1 MTQIETDFIEERIL
15 FNTVLNTT
23 ALISL
28 NQHGIHTDG
37 RGIRAVKI
45 FTRQTL
51 TGLSLNKILPSHNFI
66 ENDNE
71 DFWDISS
78 IASLSRNILEG
89 FLSLHF
95 WGLEKVTSGEAEL
108 RFFILQLHRNT
119 EWYNIR
125 KDHNPDDPELELL
138 KKGIPEQKER
148 IKNHSFLKE
157 LSKAQKEKV
166 LGGHEVYKTK
176 ADFENELN
184 VCKDLRKNYR
194 LLSNLVHPLPLS
206 VERIDNEKGRG
217 VRNEFDMHY
226 SLISMMLARRY
237 LAASTVGIADL
248 FPDSLGHQFQNEID
262 SIRILVNKGFEK

>member
-1 MTQIETDFIEERIL
+1 LTQIETDFIEERTS
-15 FNTVLNTT
+15 FDTVLK
-23 ALISL
+23 AIVLISQK
-28 NQHGIHTDG
+28 QHGINTDG
-37 RGIRAVKI
+37 RGVRAVKI

-51 TGLSLNKILPSHNFI
+51 TGLSLDKILPSQNFI
-66 ENDNE
+66 EDYKE

-95 WGLEKVTSGEAEL
+95 FGLEKVSSNEAEL
-108 RFFILQLHRNT
+108 RFFIWQLHRNK

-125 KDHNPDDPELELL
+125 KEDNHEDPELEYF

-148 IKNHSFLKE
+148 IKNHPFLKE
-157 LSKAQKEKV
+157 LSKAQQEKA
-166 LGGHEVYKTK
+166 LKGHEIYKTK

-206 VERIDNEKGRG
+206 VERVVNEKGRG
-217 VRNEFDMHY
+217 LRNEFDMYY
-226 SLISMMLARRY
+226 SLISMMLARSY
-237 LAASTVGIADL
+237 LAASTVGIVDL
-248 FPDSLGHQFQNEID
+248 FSDSLEHEFQNEID
-262 SIRILVNKGFEK
+262 SIRILVYKGFEK